1 MLRVTPELNER
12 DYDHVLIDEA
22 AAARLPEIV
31 YAVSRA
37 AEGAALLGDFLQD
50 GPVLAPGLEKS
61 TDPAIQRWLYQDCLA
76 IFGIHDPESAKA
88 DPGCVT
94 LTQQGGDP

>member
-37 AEGAALLGDFLQD
+37 TEGAALLGDFLQD
-50 GPVLAPGLEKS
+50 GPSSPPASRSPLTPPSSAGS
-61 TDPAIQRWLYQDCLA
+61 TRTVSRSSASTTPSPPRPTQDA
-76 IFGIHDPESAKA
+76 
-88 DPGCVT
+88 
-94 LTQQGGDP
+94 